1 MPQLLPSSKGGG
13 RTDGE
18 RAFLSAEGVA
28 EERVE
33 MKLPVDGDGT
43 GDTDWVEGE
52 VGAFWPFIDN
62 EKEDFKR

>member
-1 MPQLLPSSKGGG
+1 M
-13 RTDGE
+13 
-18 RAFLSAEGVA
+18 AEGLA